1 MNCINYF
8 LVKVTGG
15 DIYNRDG
22 GGSALSLG
30 SVGTRRTVYLS
41 EEDPPT
47 ITNPQ
52 MPPLLVYNK
61 ISTTIGESS
70 KPPQK
75 QTESTTQEERSFDQK
90 KDSSKENAVWYE
102 YGCV

>member
-1 MNCINYF
+1 M
-8 LVKVTGG
+8 
-15 DIYNRDG
+15 YNRDG

-41 EEDPPT
+41 EEDPST
-47 ITNPQ
+47 LTNQ
-52 MPPLLVYNK
+52 SIPPLLVYNK

-70 KPPQK
+70 RNSQK
-75 QTESTTQEERSFDQK
+75 QCEHNNAQEERMYESK
-90 KDSSKENAVWYE
+90 KDSSKESAVWYE